1 MKNPCKKYF
10 LYLIVFLGLLS
21 AFGAFVIDM
30 YFPALPEMA
39 EVFHCETSVVQFG
52 LTFCMVGLAMGQLL
66 FGPASDKYGRRPIL
80 LLTLFIFVGASLIC
94 CLSIS
99 ISVFI
104 AARFLQGIGGA
115 GGIVLS
121 RSIAADIYSGREL
134 AKLIAILSAIN
145 NIAPTAAPV
154 AGGGVAHAWGWQ
166 GIFVVLLALG
176 GANCHVRRSKR
187 KPRKSQPF
195 QGKSRGFTK
204 RICHGVKGKR
214 VRCILLRLCFV
225 YGGIVCLYLVNTIH
239 CAESFWLFRIRI
251 LTGLCCQCHRISDRF
266 GIDIEVQN
274 DA

>member
-1 MKNPCKKYF
+1 M
-10 LYLIVFLGLLS
+10 YL
-21 AFGAFVIDM
+21 
-30 YFPALPEMA
+30 PALPEMS
-39 EVFHCETSVVQFG
+39 EVFHCETSVVQLG
-52 LTFCMVGLAMGQLL
+52 LTFCMVELAMGQLL

-80 LLTLFIFVGASLIC
+80 PLTLFIFVGASLIC

-115 GGIVLS
+115 SGIVLS

-145 NIAPTAAPV
+145 NIAPIAAPV

-176 GANCHVRRSKR
+176 GFLTVMSAALKESLGKANRFKGSLAASLKGYATVLK
-187 KPRKSQPF
+187 
-195 QGKSRGFTK
+195 
-204 RICHGVKGKR
+204 VKG
-214 VRCILLRLCFV
+214 VGAYCFV

-251 LTGLCCQCHRISDRF
+251 LTGLCCQCRRIGDWF

-274 DA
+274 DAEGNPYRHKNWCNSRFHRCSHITYKL